1 MAERILGP
9 QGSKRR
15 RRFLWVPMLVIA
27 ATALFLIASAQAVH
41 DTGVFQLDGDATTSL
56 NTTGAPAATD
66 DWDKVCHQ
74 VTVTNDTSSSIPD
87 QCTSVGDTASATAVA
102 WSSDNL
108 LSTGLP
114 SQNASIFTGGGS
126 KDPQDIDQWAWK
138 DGSGGLPDKDNL
150 QHAFAV
156 RYSVNPT
163 LPNAANPCPN
173 GTGGAGQPAFDATKK
188 CELLFFGSDRFDN
201 SGDAQQGFW
210 LLQNRITLGTNS
222 VGGGQGF
229 SGVHKTGDLLI
240 ISDFSNGGTTS
251 TITVYSWDPS
261 VSGNLKQLETSDNAK
276 CTTVGGADA
285 FCGIVNPS
293 TVSAPWSFTDKSNT
307 PSNGYLN
314 GELYEGGINLSL
326 LPAGFSSE
334 CFSSLESETR
344 SSTSTTAT
352 LKDFVLTN
360 FGDCTVKLSTQ
371 VDSASVNYGTAEH
384 DTITVTG
391 SQSSLTP
398 SGSVEFFLCS
408 FGTSDTTSLCDGTTG
423 KTGTSL
429 GSSTLSGSG
438 KVATATSP
446 ATSSTL
452 APGRYCFRA
461 EWPGDAN
468 YKPTSPA
475 TKFTEYGQTAG
486 SNECFTVS
494 KIPSSVTTQVHN
506 ASHANI
512 TNTSVVQGTTIH
524 DNASVTGSGP
534 TPTGT
539 VTFTIYGS
547 IDCTG
552 SALTGTGVPTN
563 PETGVSLNSSGVA
576 ESTAWTPAAG
586 QYSYKASYG
595 GDTIY
600 SPASDSA
607 CEPITIINPSTTFS
621 KSASPSVSTTVTY
634 NFSETNDGSVPLN
647 EPTAG
652 SRTSLVQDNQCS
664 TVTYLSGDSTTT
676 GTAHVLDPGET
687 WLFRCSKTYTGT
699 RTFSN
704 AATGHGIDPVGKDV
718 TYCADPTA
726 PPTGV
731 RCDQDE
737 HDTTSVVVSVT
748 VGK

>member
-1 MAERILGP
+1 MAEKVLGS

-15 RRFLWVPMLVIA
+15 KRFLWVPMLVIA
-27 ATALFLIASAQAVH
+27 AVALFLIASAQAVH
-41 DTGVFQLDGDATTSL
+41 DTGVFQLDGDATSTL

-66 DWDKVCHQ
+66 DWDRVCHQ
-74 VTVTNDTSSSIPD
+74 VVGTDCGTTSNA
-87 QCTSVGDTASATAVA
+87 TGGGGATAVA

-108 LSTGLP
+108 LNGTP

-126 KDPQDIDQWAWK
+126 KDPQDINQWAWK

-156 RYSVNPT
+156 RYSAPPT
-163 LPNAANPCPN
+163 LPNATAPCPN
-173 GTGGAGQPAFDATKK
+173 GTGGSGQPTFDSTKK

-210 LLQNRITLGTNS
+210 LLQNRVTLGTNS

-261 VSGNLKQLETSDNAK
+261 VNGNLRQLETSDNAK
-276 CTTVGGADA
+276 CTTVSGADG

-293 TVSAPWSFTDKSNT
+293 TVSAPWTFTDKSGT

-326 LPAGFSSE
+326 LPSGFSSE
-334 CFSSLESETR
+334 CFASLESETR

-360 FGDCTVKLSTQ
+360 FGNCTVGLSTQ
-371 VDSASVNYGTAEH
+371 VDSASVSYGTAEH

-391 SQSSLTP
+391 SQASLTP

-408 FGTSDTTSLCDGTTG
+408 FGTSDTTSLCDASDSAH
-423 KTGTSL
+423 TGTSI

-438 KVATATSP
+438 KVATALSP
-446 ATSSTL
+446 ATSTTL
-452 APGRYCFRA
+452 TPGRYCFRA

-468 YKPTSPA
+468 YKPTEPA
-475 TKFTEYGQTAG
+475 TKFTEYGQTTG
-486 SNECFTVS
+486 SNECFTVT
-494 KIPSSVTTQVHN
+494 KIPSTVTTHVHN
-506 ASHANI
+506 ASHTDI
-512 TNTSVVQGTTIH
+512 TNTSVVQGTVIH
-524 DNASVTGSGP
+524 DNAAVTGGGP

-539 VTFTIYGS
+539 VMFTIYGTT
-547 IDCTG
+547 DCSG
-552 SALTGTGVPTN
+552 SALTAGNGVPTN
-563 PETGVSLNSSGVA
+563 PQTGVALDSNGVA

-586 QYSYKASYG
+586 TYGYKASYG

-600 SPASDSA
+600 SAASDSA
-607 CEPITIINPSTTFS
+607 CEPITIINPSTTLS
-621 KSASPSVSTTVTY
+621 KTASPAVSTTVTY
-634 NFSETNDGSVPLN
+634 SFAEKNDGSVPLN

-652 SRTSLVQDNQCS
+652 SRTSLVNDSQCS
-664 TVTYLSGDSTTT
+664 TITYVSGDSAST
-676 GTAHVLDPGET
+676 GTLQVLDPGET
-687 WLFRCSKTYTGT
+687 WNFTCSKTYTGQG
-699 RTFSN
+699 TFSN

-718 TYCADPTA
+718 TYCTDPNS

-737 HDTTSVVVSVT
+737 RDTTSVVVSVT